1 MPAYH
6 CFYYTMAPGK
16 IIEGGPGV
24 KAQMTEMEQRHQY
37 AEFIEIS
44 GKEICVETANKAELA
59 SIFKAFSFGAST
71 EINFSDATQKYKEQ
85 HQENWSHVMTS
96 EGYQFDVPQE
106 TVFFSY
112 VKMILVRVRLISGV
126 KTFTWPVGEVAKGPA
141 NKDDLLDLLNG
152 KIRLDKS
159 FETVLACFHIKP
171 EHLHTRQTMAATL
184 HIFYI
189 RQDVRWKD
197 YRWLTMELDKIVQS
211 DKEGMT
217 RNICLLKFSQFFR
230 ESGLEDKIALFSKYA
245 QKNNLA
251 TIPKGVVSQLL
262 YCNPDT
268 H

>member
-44 GKEICVETANKAELA
+44 GKNMCGDREQSKLA

-71 EINFSDATQKYKEQ
+71 EINFSDATQKYKEH
-85 HQENWSHVMTS
+85 HQEGWSHVMTS

-152 KIRLDKS
+152 KSDLTNPSKQFWPASISSQSIFTLVIPWRLLGT
-159 FETVLACFHIKP
+159 FFTFG
-171 EHLHTRQTMAATL
+171 R
-184 HIFYI
+184 
-189 RQDVRWKD
+189 R
-197 YRWLTMELDKIVQS
+197 S
-211 DKEGMT
+211 DGRIT
-217 RNICLLKFSQFFR
+217 D
-230 ESGLEDKIALFSKYA
+230 G
-245 QKNNLA
+245 
-251 TIPKGVVSQLL
+251 
-262 YCNPDT
+262 
-268 H
+268 